1 MILNST
7 HVFWNLQ
14 VREHAVVE
22 SHPDNVLEDLR
33 LDSPFDSLLDFLKEQ
48 NLETMSKN
56 EYMHTPYLIILF
68 KYLEMWR
75 SQNDGKIPQN
85 YKEKREFKDMIL
97 KSKSI
102 SGFVINIYLSY
113 MAKAIN
119 EGFLCKEISQD
130 SKGISLEQ
138 IIANF
143 LIIGNG
149 MDQV

>member
-1 MILNST
+1 
-7 HVFWNLQ
+7 
-14 VREHAVVE
+14 
-22 SHPDNVLEDLR
+22 
-33 LDSPFDSLLDFLKEQ
+33 
-48 NLETMSKN
+48 
-56 EYMHTPYLIILF
+56 
-68 KYLEMWR
+68 
-75 SQNDGKIPQN
+75 
-85 YKEKREFKDMIL
+85 
-97 KSKSI
+97 
-102 SGFVINIYLSY
+102 

>member
-1 MILNST
+1 MT
-7 HVFWNLQ
+7 
-14 VREHAVVE
+14 
-22 SHPDNVLEDLR
+22 
-33 LDSPFDSLLDFLKEQ
+33 
-48 NLETMSKN
+48 KN
-56 EYMHTPYLIILF
+56 EYMHTPYLVILF
-68 KYLEMWR
+68 KYLEIWR
-75 SQNDGKIPQN
+75 SQHDGKIPQN

-113 MAKAIN
+113 MAK
-119 EGFLCKEISQD
+119 EISQD
-130 SKGISLEQ
+130 SKRISLEQ

>member
-1 MILNST
+1 
-7 HVFWNLQ
+7 
-14 VREHAVVE
+14 
-22 SHPDNVLEDLR
+22 
-33 LDSPFDSLLDFLKEQ
+33 
-48 NLETMSKN
+48 MSKN

-113 MAKAIN
+113 MAK
-119 EGFLCKEISQD
+119 EISQD
-130 SKGISLEQ
+130 SKRISLEQ

>member
-1 MILNST
+1 MT
-7 HVFWNLQ
+7 
-14 VREHAVVE
+14 
-22 SHPDNVLEDLR
+22 
-33 LDSPFDSLLDFLKEQ
+33 
-48 NLETMSKN
+48 KN
-56 EYMHTPYLIILF
+56 EYMHTPYLVILF
-68 KYLEMWR
+68 KYLEIWR
-75 SQNDGKIPQN
+75 SQHDGKIPQN

-97 KSKSI
+97 KSKSF
-102 SGFVINIYLSY
+102 SGFLINIYLSY